1 MVKDRKCSGRGNS
14 HAWRLGKT
22 RSVGAKPGEV
32 SKVRLVQSALALMW
46 SLGWRRVDL
55 KVRAGRRKFHPAFRR
70 KAAFWVVWRGEY
82 YFKI

>member
-1 MVKDRKCSGRGNS
+1 MSKWLRTGSVQAEGTAMRGD
-14 HAWRLGKT
+14 GKT

-32 SKVRLVQSALALMW
+32 SRVRLVHPALALMW

-82 YFKI
+82 Y